1 MTLQTDD
8 GCFTKILKLPCNLM
22 NAFFAKL
29 RRVTP
34 PTGD

>member
-1 MTLQTDD
+1 
-8 GCFTKILKLPCNLM
+8 M

>member
-1 MTLQTDD
+1 MR
-8 GCFTKILKLPCNLM
+8 
-22 NAFFAKL
+22 FFAKL